1 MEKIIQKIK
10 IKNQLELWAFCAV
23 IGTVAGALVW
33 ALLKIMAIGTEMIWE
48 WIPEKIHI
56 PYYTVLVCTVGGA
69 IIGIFRKLYGDYP
82 EDMETVMGK
91 VKTEKR
97 YEYKNMLVM
106 MIAALL
112 PLLIGS
118 SVGPEAGL
126 TGIIV
131 GLCYWAGDNLKFAKQ
146 HTKEYSQI
154 GAAVSLSV
162 LFQAP
167 LFGIFE
173 VEEDPDMQ
181 LAELG
186 RGSKIF
192 IYGIALAAGTGSYA
206 GLSALLGGGMPGI
219 PSFDTVVVQRI
230 DYVMMFVYML
240 CGCVLAY
247 FYETTH
253 SVTGVIAG
261 KITGIAKEIL
271 AGICL
276 GVIGM
281 LIPAVMFSGEEQMGA
296 LMKEYAGYMAIA
308 LIGVAFLKI
317 VLTNLC
323 IQFGLKGGHFFPVI
337 FAGVCLGYGLAM
349 LFFGQQGDSHVVF
362 AAAIVTSTLLGGI
375 MKKPLAV
382 TMLLFLCFPVK
393 IFIWIFIAAA
403 VGSKC
408 VKKMGKEV

>member
-1 MEKIIQKIK
+1 MEKNIQKIK

-173 VEEDPDMQ
+173 VEEDPYMQ

-253 SVTGVIAG
+253 IVTRVIAG
-261 KITGIAKEIL
+261 KIPGIAKEIL

-349 LFFGQQGDSHVVF
+349 LFFGQQGDNHVVF

-408 VKKMGKEV
+408 VKKMGKKV